1 MSNFSEIDW
10 SKSLIM
16 AIIVLSVNCLSCKRS
31 VPNQSNRDNTATN
44 QLVRIDEPVCTPS
57 RNKII
62 KGNVHISV
70 DTLPEYPGGYEK
82 FLKYVNANLKYPA
95 GTKEVVSRVI
105 ITFVVNQD
113 GSLSDIEVAGHRQN
127 PLFENEALRV
137 VKKSPKW
144 IPGKIK
150 GKAVRTQY
158 TVPILFQQQQVPPS
172 YRLPE

>member
-1 MSNFSEIDW
+1 MPYFSEIDW

-16 AIIVLSVNCLSCKRS
+16 AIFVLSLNCLSCKRS
-31 VPNQSNRDNTATN
+31 VQNQSNRDNAATN

-57 RNKII
+57 RKKIM

-82 FLKYVNANLKYPA
+82 FIKYVNANLKYPA
-95 GTKEVVSRVI
+95 GTKEVGRVI

-113 GSLSDIEVAGHRQN
+113 GSLSHIEVAGHRQN

-144 IPGKIK
+144 ISGKIK

-158 TVPILFQQQQVPPS
+158 TVPILFN
-172 YRLPE
+172 